1 MTTSKDWATYDRS
14 GTHLGTLHAMGP
26 VLPRGNGFFGV
37 DHITS
42 SDPPNDYLHLWT
54 FAPDGSGPSQNVGG
68 FLCRAALEPISAAGV
83 LLLGNCGAGIRSAGR
98 VVWYDDAGA
107 QKWSNSPGL
116 AFPLDATAGDSGGNV
131 LVTAAS
137 DAVRGRTPGDLVG
150 RWIAPDGSLSGDW
163 FVIVTGNTTPSTLQP
178 LIGGGVA
185 VMQNGKWVAVVPA
198 LGAPRSPP
206 DWLVSRP
213 DHDFRIVRGGKAYA
227 FTSRIVAP
235 ASGGPSVEV
244 VAPSGL
250 WCGTFDTKGSAAT
263 VGADGSV
270 IANNDS
276 CARRVWPRLLG
287 AR

>member
-1 MTTSKDWATYDRS
+1 MKLRLLALGVCLALGTVRCGGSANGSGSRVGPGQTDAGATDGGGTDAGSVDGGTDAGPGTDGGFVVSECDGLGADPNATSIAISPPAESCGFAGTSDSSGNIALSGSSDMTTSKDWATYDRS

-116 AFPLDATAGDSGGNV
+116 AFPFDATAGWPGG
-131 LVTAAS
+131 
-137 DAVRGRTPGDLVG
+137 P
-150 RWIAPDGSLSGDW
+150 
-163 FVIVTGNTTPSTLQP
+163 QP
-178 LIGGGVA
+178 LPLA
-185 VMQNGKWVAVVPA
+185 
-198 LGAPRSPP
+198 
-206 DWLVSRP
+206 
-213 DHDFRIVRGGKAYA
+213 
-227 FTSRIVAP
+227 
-235 ASGGPSVEV
+235 
-244 VAPSGL
+244 
-250 WCGTFDTKGSAAT
+250 
-263 VGADGSV
+263 
-270 IANNDS
+270 
-276 CARRVWPRLLG
+276 
-287 AR
+287 